1 MSDLTFEVTDA
12 NFQETVLKSPVPVLV
27 DFWAEWCG
35 PCKMIAPIV
44 DEIAQKYG
52 GKLHVGKL
60 DTDSNMEVP
69 MLFDVQGI
77 PTLILFKNGEPV
89 EQIVGFRT
97 RDQLDKVIAPHMQP
111 ELAK

>member
-12 NFQETVLKSPVPVLV
+12 NFQETVIKSSIPVLV
-27 DFWAEWCG
+27 DFWAEWCP

-44 DEIAQKYG
+44 DELAQKYG

-60 DTDSNMEVP
+60 DTDNNPETQ

-77 PTLILFKNGEPV
+77 PTLILFKDGQPI
-89 EQIVGFRT
+89 EQIIGFHT
-97 RDQLDKVIAPHMQP
+97 RDQLDKVIAPHIQAEP
-111 ELAK
+111 VK